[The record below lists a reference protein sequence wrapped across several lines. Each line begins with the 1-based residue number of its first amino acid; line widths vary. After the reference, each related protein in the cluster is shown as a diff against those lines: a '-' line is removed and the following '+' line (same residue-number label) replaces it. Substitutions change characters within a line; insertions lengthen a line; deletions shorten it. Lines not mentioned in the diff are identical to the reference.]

1 MNELSLSEHDAGA
14 IGITMAEVVFF
25 EWVSRWSAGNAERR
39 SVRKRVTC
47 RLCLLVVEDDGR
59 GRTFRCPHCEAENE
73 RGRNRSLG

>member
-1 MNELSLSEHDAGA
+1 MMDLSLTEFAAGA
-14 IGITMAEVVFF
+14 IGITMVVVVFF

-59 GRTFRCPHCEAENE
+59 GRHFHCPHCGAENE

>member
-1 MNELSLSEHDAGA
+1 MIELSLTELAAGA
-14 IGITMAEVVFF
+14 IGITMVVVVFF

-59 GRTFRCPHCEAENE
+59 GRTFQCPHCGAENE